1 MYEKIKVEIIELE
14 VKQKILTKNREFR
27 QEKNVIRNEIG
38 E

>member
-1 MYEKIKVEIIELE
+1 MYEKIKVEMMEFE
-14 VKQKILTKNREFR
+14 VKQEIPTKNREFR